1 MLTVIATIIAKS
13 DRIADVRRELEKLVA
28 ATRKE
33 SGCINYDLH
42 VDLNDPRRFVFY
54 ENWTSKEALDAHAA
68 SPHMKAWG
76 KVREPMLAGP
86 VKVELFTMLSQ
97 GTVPGA

>member
-1 MLTVIATIIAKS
+1 MLTVIATIIAKP

-33 SGCINYDLH
+33 HGCINYDLH

-54 ENWTSKEALDAHAA
+54 ENWTDKPALDAHAA
-68 SPHMKAWG
+68 SRHMKAWG
-76 KVREPMLAGP
+76 NVREAMIAAP
-86 VKVELFTMLSQ
+86 VKVELFQMVSTPSAR
-97 GTVPGA
+97 P

>member
-1 MLTVIATIIAKS
+1 MLTVIATIIAKP

-33 SGCINYDLH
+33 HGCINYDLH

-54 ENWTSKEALDAHAA
+54 ENWTDKPALDAHAA

-76 KVREPMLAGP
+76 NVREAMIAAP
-86 VKVELFTMLSQ
+86 VKVELFQMVSTPSAR
-97 GTVPGA
+97 P